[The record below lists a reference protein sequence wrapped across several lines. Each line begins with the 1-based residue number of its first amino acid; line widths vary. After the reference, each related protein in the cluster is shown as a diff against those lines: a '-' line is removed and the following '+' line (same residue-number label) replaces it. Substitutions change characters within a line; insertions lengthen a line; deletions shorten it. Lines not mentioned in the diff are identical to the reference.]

1 VLFVDLIF
9 IFDMGQPMELKVT
22 EVNGWSKVIDLK
34 KAITRIGSA
43 PTADIQLPSN
53 SIAPLHLQILS
64 DPDLPTGCR
73 VVNMAGELEVW
84 NNGSAFPFSPFA
96 THNISDKDEIQLGE
110 YRLAFSLP
118 FSAAILRSST
128 SIEASLTFSDSL
140 LQPGLPL
147 DGLLLVKNTGGR
159 DACQFQVTLSGL
171 PEDCCRIDPI
181 PLLYPGAQE
190 EVRIRL
196 FHNITYPQPGLH
208 ELLLAVNAPL
218 DYPGEEFIIRQ
229 GIYVAPVFRQTL
241 EVVDDLAP
249 SSAEAKREKAQLP
262 TEDQA
267 LDEAVL
273 APRISAEQASEEMIV
288 EAETEERLQSFPLRE
303 RELELDRRPPL
314 PEAGVESET
323 PLTERVAPQPASLPE
338 LATVEEQPIPIPPP
352 APEPGFEGEN
362 IQSQAWEEE
371 RAGAT
376 PVQVEQQPALEPLEI
391 PPLVDVE
398 PTVVLPKV
406 EDKTPESPRQE
417 QHVGEKAAEIP
428 PAAPQPPAAP
438 KPPKPT
444 LTVRSDA
451 LDPSWAD
458 EPPPEKAGST
468 ASGDLNLS
476 KVKVARTR
484 EDNFWDES

>member
-1 VLFVDLIF
+1 
-9 IFDMGQPMELKVT
+9 MELKVT

-196 FHNITYPQPGLH
+196 FHNITYPPPGLH

-218 DYPGEEFIIRQ
+218 DYPGEEFVIRQ

-249 SSAEAKREKAQLP
+249 PSAEAKPEKVQLP

-267 LDEAVL
+267 LDESVL
-273 APRISAEQASEEMIV
+273 TPLRAAEQAPEDMIV
-288 EAETEERLQSFPLRE
+288 EPEIEERPQSFPLWE
-303 RELELDRRPPL
+303 RELALDSRPPL

-352 APEPGFEGEN
+352 APVTELEVEN
-362 IQSQAWEEE
+362 IQAQAWEEE
-371 RAGAT
+371 RDGAP
-376 PVQVEQQPALEPLEI
+376 PVQVEQPALEPLEI

-398 PTVVLPKV
+398 PAVVSPKV
-406 EDKTPESPRQE
+406 EDKTPGAPRQE
-417 QHVGEKAAEIP
+417 QHVVEKAAEIP

-451 LDPSWAD
+451 QDPSWAD

-468 ASGDLNLS
+468 TSGDLNLT
-476 KVKVARTR
+476 KVKVSRTR